1 MRVAQAIVQDFI
13 SAVRAQP
20 LTQVF
25 ISYSRDNRETAEYVA
40 QGLAGLGIDVWW
52 DRELPGGAEFS
63 EVIEKQLT
71 EAHVVIVLWSASS
84 TRSSFVRDESMRAL
98 EAGKLLPV
106 RIEAVVPPLGFGQIH
121 ALDLLNWNGGRDDP
135 AFVALADEVR
145 KRLGQPLV
153 PRQRYLPPRR
163 RYRPTIL
170 AGVGLLVA
178 AIVATGG
185 WQFYNASESRRNLRL
200 GLEEQFGREPNLQAA
215 RNYYLDALAHMAGNA
230 RARYYLGHVYAQLGE
245 MELARISFERAAHD
259 REGLDKAQLAD
270 ASMRVAALS
279 PAPEPASLVRA
290 DVSSAPPK
298 DLPAPVG
305 AQPADTR
312 PAEPET
318 ADRQVKA
325 APPILGSIG
334 GIRDPSAAA
343 SAAALARLPRLPPAP
358 ETRRRVDQ
366 LVDQMFSDD
375 SETRITATTTLVTD
389 PDLLSDAVPLAVNEA
404 MNRLNA
410 GRGKLAASVQSGVVN
425 TLVLLQSAMPGTLLV
440 HRGDI
445 ERLLKRAAPIGKYT
459 ATQAEKV
466 QTLLASAAERRPV
479 AFIQIANE
487 AQRPIAEALAVR
499 LRVAGYEAAGIELVG
514 TRAPASSQIRVQG
527 KSDRGFARWLAKVV
541 RDADGEAVAVQ
552 ALRNA
557 APSTD
562 TFEIW
567 FDRDLCT
574 AERNLPKCGA

>member
-25 ISYSRDNRETAEYVA
+25 ISYSRDNRETSEYVA
-40 QGLAGLGIDVWW
+40 QGLSGLGIDVWW

-71 EAHVVIVLWSASS
+71 EAHVVIVLWSESS

-153 PRQRYLPPRR
+153 PRQRYTPRR
-163 RYRPTIL
+163 RYRPAIL

-245 MELARISFERAAHD
+245 MELARTSFERAAHD
-259 REGLDKAQLAD
+259 REGLDEAQLAD

-279 PAPEPASLVRA
+279 PAPEPAALVRA

-298 DLPAPVG
+298 DLPAPTG
-305 AQPADTR
+305 AQPAEAR
-312 PAEPET
+312 PAESRT
-318 ADRQVKA
+318 AERQVKA

-358 ETRRRVDQ
+358 ETRRRIDQ

-375 SETRITATTTLVTD
+375 SETRITANTTLAID

-404 MNRLNA
+404 INRLNA
-410 GRGKLAASVQSGVVN
+410 GRGKLAASVQSGVFN
-425 TLVLLQSAMPGTLLV
+425 TLVLLERAMPGTLLV

-445 ERLLKRAAPIGKYT
+445 ERLLKLAKPIGENT
-459 ATQAEKV
+459 AAQAEKV
-466 QTLLASAAERRPV
+466 QTLLAGAAERRPV

-514 TRAPASSQIRVQG
+514 ARAPASSQIRVQG

-541 RDADGEAVAVQ
+541 GDADGAAVAVQ
-552 ALRNA
+552 TLRNA

>member
-1 MRVAQAIVQDFI
+1 MRVARAIVQEFI
-13 SAVRAQP
+13 SAVQTQP

-52 DRELPGGAEFS
+52 DRELPGGSAFAD
-63 EVIEKQLT
+63 VIEKQLA
-71 EAHVVIVLWSASS
+71 EAHVVIVLWSESS
-84 TRSSFVRDESMRAL
+84 IRSGFVRDESMRAL

-106 RIEAVVPPLGFGQIH
+106 RIEAVVPPLGFGQLH
-121 ALDLLNWNGGRDDP
+121 ALDLLDWNGAREDP
-135 AFVALADEVR
+135 AFVQLADEVR

-153 PRQRYLPPRR
+153 PRKRYLPPRR
-163 RYRPTIL
+163 RYRQAIL

-178 AIVATGG
+178 AIAATGG

-215 RNYYLDALAHMAGNA
+215 RNYYLDALANMAGNA

-245 MELARISFERAAHD
+245 MQLARISFERAASD
-259 REGLDKAQLAD
+259 REGLDEAQLAD

-279 PAPEPASLVRA
+279 PASEPAALVRA
-290 DVSSAPPK
+290 EAAAVPSKDAPA
-298 DLPAPVG
+298 LPG
-305 AQPADTR
+305 AK
-312 PAEPET
+312 PAEPARAEAGT
-318 ADRQVKA
+318 AGLGARVT
-325 APPILGSIG
+325 APTTSASIG
-334 GIRDPSAAA
+334 LGGGVAP
-343 SAAALARLPRLPPAP
+343 AAALARLPRLPLAP
-358 ETRRRVDQ
+358 ETKRRVDQ
-366 LVDQMFSDD
+366 LVDQMFSED

-389 PDLLSDAVPLAVNEA
+389 PDLLSDAVPLAVDEA
-404 MNRLNA
+404 MQRLND
-410 GRGKLAASVQSGVVN
+410 GRGKLAAPVQSGVVN
-425 TLVLLQSAMPGTLLV
+425 TLVLLQSAMPGTLLI
-440 HRGDI
+440 HRSEI

-459 ATQAEKV
+459 AAQAEKV
-466 QTLLASAAERRPV
+466 QALLAGAAERRPV

-499 LRVAGYEAAGIELVG
+499 LRAAGYEAPGIELVG
-514 TRAPASSQIRVQG
+514 TRAPASGQIRVQG
-527 KSDRGFARWLAKVV
+527 KSDRGLARWLAKVAG
-541 RDADGEAVAVQ
+541 DAGGEAVAVQ
-552 ALRNA
+552 TLRNA